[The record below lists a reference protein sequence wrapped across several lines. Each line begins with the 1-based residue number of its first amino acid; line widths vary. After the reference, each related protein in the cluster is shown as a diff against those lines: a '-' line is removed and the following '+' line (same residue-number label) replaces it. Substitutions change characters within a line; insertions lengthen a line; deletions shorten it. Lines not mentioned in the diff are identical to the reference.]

1 MPPPIRPEIPNVPPP
16 VDVYV
21 GGNHQSPLLR
31 IEAGTG
37 DVRNI
42 PGDPDA
48 QGVAPD
54 PAENVFLAVFGGD
67 NPGVVKIPAGG
78 GAPKQLVP
86 GFATFGVAAD
96 WEGNA
101 YAVGWYPAPRPD
113 ATGMRA
119 LKLPADGG
127 EPAVVWTGTAT
138 PWAVAVDGHKNVYI
152 LHHQPAQVV
161 KVSSGG
167 GPYRVYDFPG
177 VFRNDFTPAF
187 AVDPQGQHL
196 YFALSD
202 FPHDVILKVPINGGP
217 HTRLGTGLSGVQGVA
232 VDADG
237 NVYVA
242 DTFNGRVVMIRA
254 DSGAQSTICQTA
266 LPVPIAVEPT
276 RAYRWDEPD
285 LVGQLFGGVAVDGG
299 GWLVVGGHFIPIPP
313 RSPIMPMLLRIAG
326 RYLGH
331 AIDNRELADQLSELR
346 QPKGGR

>member
-21 GGNHQSPLLR
+21 GGSHQSPLLR
-31 IEAGTG
+31 IEAVTG

-48 QGVAPD
+48 QGVAAD
-54 PAENVFLAVFGGD
+54 AAENVFLAIFGGD
-67 NPGVVKIPAGG
+67 NPGVVKIPAVG

-86 GFATFGVAAD
+86 GFGTFGVAAD

-101 YAVGWYPAPRPD
+101 YAVGMYGAARPD
-113 ATGMRA
+113 LPGMRA
-119 LKLPADGG
+119 LKLPVNGG
-127 EPAVVWTGTAT
+127 EPAVIWTGTAT
-138 PWAVAVDGHKNVYI
+138 PWAIAVDGHKNVYI
-152 LHHQPAQVV
+152 LHHQPVQVV
-161 KVSSGG
+161 KVPTGG
-167 GPYRVYDFPG
+167 GPHRVYDFPG
-177 VFRNDFTPAF
+177 VFWNDFTPAF

-202 FPHDVILKVPINGGP
+202 FPHDVILKIPINGGP

-254 DSGAQSTICQTA
+254 DSGAQSTICQIA

-313 RSPIMPMLLRIAG
+313 RSPIMPMLLRMAG

-331 AIDNRELADQLSELR
+331 AVENGELAEQLSELR
-346 QPKGGR
+346 PPKR

>member
-1 MPPPIRPEIPNVPPP
+1 MPPPIRPEVPNVPPL

-21 GGNHQSPLLR
+21 GGSHQVPLLR

-42 PGDPDA
+42 PCDPDA
-48 QGVAPD
+48 QGVAAD
-54 PAENVFLAVFGGD
+54 PAENLFLAVFGGD

-78 GAPKQLVP
+78 GAPTQLVP

-101 YAVGWYPAPRPD
+101 YAVGWYPAPHPD
-113 ATGMRA
+113 ASGMRA

-127 EPAVVWTGTAT
+127 APAVIWTGTAT
-138 PWAVAVDGHKNVYI
+138 PWAVATDGHKNVYI

-167 GPYRVYDFPG
+167 GPYRVFDFPG
-177 VFRNDFTPAF
+177 VFRNDFTAAF
-187 AVDPQGQHL
+187 TVDPQGRHF

-232 VDADG
+232 VDAAG
-237 NVYVA
+237 NLYIA

-254 DSGAQSTICQTA
+254 DSGAQSTIFHTT
-266 LPVPIAVEPT
+266 LPVPIAVEST
-276 RAYRWDEPD
+276 RAYRYDEPN

-313 RSPIMPMLLRIAG
+313 RSPIMPMLLRTAG
-326 RYLGH
+326 RYLGQ
-331 AIDNRELADQLSELR
+331 AIENRELGEQLRTLKHPNR
-346 QPKGGR
+346 GQ